1 MFNSSS
7 IATLRKKNKSKND
20 QISRENSIFEKGKN
34 TNFVTTSR
42 MRNNSNREDKIL
54 LPEVENK
61 KKLIKDGFLKGLFSD
76 NFLQENE
83 EEIQKHLKNSK
94 SRSELSSMS
103 TLYHSRKTS
112 FYQSSISTNNYKK
125 TSFPLYKINKADND
139 II

>member
-1 MFNSSS
+1 MFNSNS
-7 IATLRKKNKSKND
+7 IATMRKTNKSKNE
-20 QISRENSIFEKGKN
+20 QNSRENSIFEKEKSI
-34 TNFVTTSR
+34 NFAKTSR
-42 MRNNSNREDKIL
+42 MRNNVNREDKIL

-76 NFLQENE
+76 IFLQENE

-112 FYQSSISTNNYKK
+112 FYQSSISTINYKK
-125 TSFPLYKINKADND
+125 PTFPLYKINKADND